1 VTRVGFVR
9 SLATTTGHGGVV
21 LNALRILGLCL
32 SFIFLGCATGTEAVT
47 DDPSPSTSTHAGVP
61 IFQAVDIR
69 GEEFDLQEHIGKDVV
84 FISFWATWCEPCK
97 TEMPLLQRLHEE
109 YGEDGLK
116 ILSVSLD
123 GPESV
128 ARVEPYI
135 QTQGYT
141 FQVVVDA
148 DTSIAQAIN
157 PRAVAPFTMMI
168 GRDGQIAKT
177 IEGFQLSESEHIIAE
192 VKRLLGVEG

>member
-1 VTRVGFVR
+1 V
-9 SLATTTGHGGVV
+9 S
-21 LNALRILGLCL
+21 NASRILGLCL
-32 SFIFLGCATGTEAVT
+32 SLIFLGCATGTGAVA
-47 DDPSPSTSTHAGVP
+47 DDPSPSTATAAGVP
-61 IFQAVDIR
+61 IFQVVDIM

-97 TEMPLLQRLHEE
+97 TEMPLLQRLHED
-109 YGEDGLK
+109 YGEKGLK

-141 FQVVVDA
+141 FQVVIDS

-168 GRDGQIAKT
+168 GRDGLVAKT

-192 VKRLLGVEG
+192 VRRLLGLEG